1 MLLYFSPAGNLPRG
15 LRKCIKRGKILKNLR
30 GNILMNQ
37 LSSVKRAT
45 MTAICIALC
54 YVLPLA
60 FHALGGGT
68 YFSPMHIPVL
78 LCGLV
83 CGPGYG
89 LFCGLAGSLICSTT
103 GMPNVT
109 QLPYFL
115 PELMTYGLM
124 CGLMMKAIHTKHT
137 LADVYISMIVSMITG
152 RIIGGIAQA
161 LTVQLLGTGVVFN
174 ISIWATS
181 YFVSAIPGIIAHLV
195 IVPILYMT
203 LAKAKLIPR
212 RYDPAKNTENQ
223 KLSINP

>member
-1 MLLYFSPAGNLPRG
+1 
-15 LRKCIKRGKILKNLR
+15 
-30 GNILMNQ
+30 MNQ

-195 IVPILYMT
+195 IVPILYTT

-223 KLSINP
+223 KRSINP

>member
-1 MLLYFSPAGNLPRG
+1 MILCNMILYFSPAGNPPGG
-15 LRKCIKRGKILKNLR
+15 LHKWAKRGKILKNL
-30 GNILMNQ
+30 GGHMLMNQ

-45 MTAICIALC
+45 ITAICIALC

-115 PELMTYGLM
+115 PELMTYGLI
-124 CGLMMKAIHTKHT
+124 CGLMMKTVHTKRT
-137 LADVYISMIVSMITG
+137 LTDVYVSMIVSMIAG

-161 LTVQLLGTGVVFN
+161 LTVQLLGTGAVFN
-174 ISIWATS
+174 VSIWATS
-181 YFVSAIPGIIAHLV
+181 YFVSAIPGIITHLV

-203 LAKAKLIPR
+203 LENAKLIPK
-212 RYDPAKNTENQ
+212 RYDHAQNAESQ
-223 KLSINP
+223 